1 MAPMEEH
8 QDIYTSKKPEPGKP
22 GTPPVIEVSPAQLHA
37 RSLRNTLGLT
47 ILMLAVLGG
56 SAWFIYVQEKK
67 TETSPLEQAVL
78 DTTSL
83 MPGRTGETNL
93 PAIASP
99 EPRRPA
105 TAPVPL
111 PVPGA
116 SESPFQVEPERMAQA
131 MSETRLAKDY
141 LEAHDFDKAET
152 HARKALE
159 TWPDMNAALRTLGVL
174 YIQRGQFDQAI
185 AILERALKGNAFN
198 AETYSN
204 LATAYMQK
212 GMLDKAE
219 ELLQTALQIAPGYYV
234 AYLNLGLLYLMRG
247 RYEASADYLERG
259 LEQIPNDGPARN
271 NLAVS
276 LIRLGRYDDARK
288 HLHLLINLEPN
299 SASGYFNMAISYTLE
314 RKFDEAMN
322 WIREGG
328 RRCSPVA
335 CQKYLADSDFNLIRG
350 TPEFQKFMESLY
362 PDLPT
367 PPKS

>member
-8 QDIYTSKKPEPGKP
+8 QNIYTSKKPEPEKP
-22 GTPPVIEVSPAQLHA
+22 GTPPAAEITPAQFRA
-37 RSLRNTLGLT
+37 RSMRNTIGLT
-47 ILMLAVLGG
+47 LLMLMVLAG

-67 TETSPLEQAVL
+67 TEKSPLEQAVL

-83 MPGRTGETNL
+83 MPGRPEDTRL
-93 PAIASP
+93 PANA
-99 EPRRPA
+99 PRRPA
-105 TAPVPL
+105 AVPL
-111 PVPGA
+111 PVPGVA
-116 SESPFQVEPERMAQA
+116 ESPFQVEPERMAQA

-141 LEAHDFDKAET
+141 LEARDFNKAET

-185 AILERALKGNAFN
+185 AILERALKGNAFS

-219 ELLQTALQIAPGYYV
+219 ELLQTALQIAPGHYV

-259 LEQIPNDGPARN
+259 LEHIPNDGPARN

-276 LIRLGRYDDARK
+276 LIRLGRYDEARK
-288 HLHLLINLEPN
+288 HLNLLINLEPN

-314 RKFDEAMN
+314 KKLDEAMN
-322 WIREGG
+322 WIRQGA

-335 CQKYLADSDFNLIRG
+335 CQKFLADSDFNLIRG

-367 PPKS
+367 PPKG

>member
-1 MAPMEEH
+1 MDEH
-8 QDIYTSKKPEPGKP
+8 RDIYKTPEAEPEKP
-22 GTPPVIEVSPAQLHA
+22 GMPHAVETTPAQFRA
-37 RSLRNTLGLT
+37 RTVRHTVGFTL
-47 ILMLAVLGG
+47 LMLIILGV
-56 SAWFIYVQEKK
+56 SAWFIYLQEKK
-67 TETSPLEQAVL
+67 TEKPPLEQAVL

-83 MPGRTGETNL
+83 MPGQMTETNL
-93 PAIASP
+93 PVMPSP
-99 EPRRPA
+99 EPRRSAVPPA
-105 TAPVPL
+105 PSPAPGSP
-111 PVPGA
+111 
-116 SESPFQVEPERMAQA
+116 ESPFKVEPERMAQA
-131 MSETRLAKDY
+131 MGETRLAKDY
-141 LEAHDFDKAET
+141 LEAHDFDKAEM

-159 TWPDMNAALRTLGVL
+159 TWPDMNAALRTLGVI

-185 AILERALKGNAFN
+185 AVLERSLKGNAFS

-259 LEQIPNDGPARN
+259 LEHIPNDGAARN

-288 HLHLLINLEPN
+288 HLNLLINLEPN
-299 SASGYFNMAISYTLE
+299 SASGYFNMAISFTLE
-314 RKFDEAMN
+314 KKFEDAMN
-322 WIREGG
+322 WIRQGA
-328 RRCSPVA
+328 RHCSPVA
-335 CQKYLADSDFNLIRG
+335 CQKFLADSDFNLIRG